1 MITLHYQYY
10 WISRQKMAAWPLGI
24 FIMKIIRLAPLIW
37 TFCLL
42 NHIHINFHINYSGFH
57 VIIQKSTYHIQSQFL
72 INTWNQISQGRMQ
85 DGREIAVKKLA
96 TNSMQGKEE
105 FENEV
110 RVLLKMQHRN
120 LVQLFGCCVQER
132 ERILVYEYL
141 PNNSLDK
148 FLFGIIYFT
157 R

>member
-1 MITLHYQYY
+1 MQ
-10 WISRQKMAAWPLGI
+10 I
-24 FIMKIIRLAPLIW
+24 F
-37 TFCLL
+37 
-42 NHIHINFHINYSGFH
+42 
-57 VIIQKSTYHIQSQFL
+57 
-72 INTWNQISQGRMQ
+72 QGRLQ

-141 PNNSLDK
+141 PNKSLDK

-157 R
+157 P